1 MSKTTL
7 KMTRTRSAVLAV
19 LTASALTI
27 TGCSNDGDDKKD
39 SKDDTSA
46 SDTDGDSGK
55 DEDSDKDADKES
67 EDKDSEDDQTADG
80 DFPDMPKGFK
90 PVKNGAKLKIGKEAD
105 VALPIKDGK
114 YIYLKVKVE
123 DAEELT
129 PEEAESN
136 AGGTLKDKEKYE
148 SLVCFPVSITPV
160 GGDTEEFDS
169 FDLSLKPVADN
180 GRGANFLIG
189 GSEQVC
195 GIHEADAL
203 PTSDPV
209 ELDREYKSAAVS
221 FNQKDGGGLKATG
234 VALEGRGDEE
244 IEIFFN

>member
-27 TGCSNDGDDKKD
+27 TGCSNDHDKKD

-46 SDTDGDSGK
+46 SDSNK
-55 DEDSDKDADKES
+55 DEDSDKESEDTDS

-80 DFPDMPKGFK
+80 DFPDMPDDFK

-105 VALPIKDGK
+105 VALPLKDGK
-114 YIYLKVKVE
+114 YIYLKVKVGE
-123 DAEELT
+123 AEELT
-129 PEEAESN
+129 VEEAESN
-136 AGGTLKDKEKYE
+136 AGGTLQDGDKYE
-148 SLVCFPVSITPV
+148 NLVCFPVSITPV
-160 GGDTEEFDS
+160 GGDTEEFGS
-169 FDLSLKPVADN
+169 FDISFKPVADN

-189 GSEQVC
+189 GSEEAC

-221 FNQKDGGGLKATG
+221 FNQKDGGGLEATG
-234 VALEGRGDEE
+234 VALEGRGDED